1 MPSSLAL
8 VPIEDQIFIDKM
20 IHGVLAR
27 KARSGVMVVT
37 RNCELRRKGKFFWF
51 FARLRALYLPGRTPQ
66 PGAVL
71 VTKTRAIRFAFQVRL
86 RYHKRTGSNPAQS
99 FAY

>member
-27 KARSGVMVVT
+27 KARSGVVVVT
-37 RNCELRRKGKFFWF
+37 RNCELCRKGKFFWF
-51 FARLRALYLPGRTPQ
+51 FARLRALYLTGRNRSSGGRTCSETE
-66 PGAVL
+66 GHS
-71 VTKTRAIRFAFQVRL
+71 VRL
-86 RYHKRTGSNPAQS
+86 PRPVTLP
-99 FAY
+99 